1 MEDKFME
8 SVQQMVARAIE
19 AQADKEIE
27 VQKKRF
33 EEEMEQYKGELVGRM
48 VNSFRL
54 MRRSPK
60 WETLRTPIGEPLM
73 VAVNTD
79 ARQRSPSCTTVTL
92 SARPSEKLMP
102 ATAGITTPLHP
113 LL

>member
-8 SVQQMVARAIE
+8 SVQEMVARAIK

-54 MRRSPK
+54 MRQYAPDGRS
-60 WETLRTPIGEPLM
+60 
-73 VAVNTD
+73 
-79 ARQRSPSCTTVTL
+79 VT
-92 SARPSEKLMP
+92 
-102 ATAGITTPLHP
+102 ITIVLKEEVDDGQS
-113 LL
+113 

>member
-8 SVQQMVARAIE
+8 SVQEMVARAIK

-54 MRRSPK
+54 MRQYAPDGKS
-60 WETLRTPIGEPLM
+60 
-73 VAVNTD
+73 
-79 ARQRSPSCTTVTL
+79 VTIAIVL
-92 SARPSEKLMP
+92 KEGRDGHS
-102 ATAGITTPLHP
+102 
-113 LL
+113 

>member
-8 SVQQMVARAIE
+8 SVQEMVARAIK

-27 VQKKRF
+27 AQTKRF

-54 MRRSPK
+54 MRQYAPDGKSVTIAIVLK
-60 WETLRTPIGEPLM
+60 E
-73 VAVNTD
+73 
-79 ARQRSPSCTTVTL
+79 SCD
-92 SARPSEKLMP
+92 
-102 ATAGITTPLHP
+102 G
-113 LL
+113 

>member
-27 VQKKRF
+27 AQKKRF

-48 VNSFRL
+48 VNAFRL
-54 MRRSPK
+54 MRQYAPDGRS
-60 WETLRTPIGEPLM
+60 
-73 VAVNTD
+73 
-79 ARQRSPSCTTVTL
+79 VT
-92 SARPSEKLMP
+92 
-102 ATAGITTPLHP
+102 ITIVLKEGCDGLEQH
-113 LL
+113 